1 LALEGADLLL
11 EGDHRAHAMSRKAH
25 VQEKE
30 EEQLKHWRGM
40 SAN

>member
-1 LALEGADLLL
+1 
-11 EGDHRAHAMSRKAH
+11 MSRKAH